1 MFYRVSNS
9 SFLEGRRAMSIR
21 PTDLQIIVQ
30 KAQEVERVQ
39 QSQQQQSK
47 VQQQQFAEQLQK
59 QHEVKER
66 QVNSSPHADEV
77 TIQNKSKNAGQ
88 GSHDKGQQEQT
99 SGEAD
104 KEKKEAQSSAP
115 EHIIDI
121 KI

>member
-1 MFYRVSNS
+1 
-9 SFLEGRRAMSIR
+9 MSIR

-39 QSQQQQSK
+39 QSQQQQPK
-47 VQQQQFAEQLQK
+47 VQQQQFAEALQK
-59 QHEVKER
+59 QHAVKEQ
-66 QVNSSPHADEV
+66 QVTTAPHADEV
-77 TIQNKSKNAGQ
+77 VIHNKSKNAGQ
-88 GSHDKGQQEQT
+88 GSHDKGKQEQT

-104 KEKKEAQSSAP
+104 KEKKEAAATAP